1 MHTKTADLPHAL
13 RTQHPS
19 WQDVLRAP
27 PRPAHIVQICDND
40 DVLVEGAG
48 YFVSEGLDAGEAVI
62 LTGTQDHMNGIR
74 RVLRSRGAN
83 PDIYE
88 RRGQLVF
95 TDAEEAVNY
104 VLEGNVPDR
113 ARFEALAASVME
125 PLYNDTR
132 WAGLRWW
139 GEMSNV
145 FNKRGLETAVLHDE
159 EIGDGICRKY
169 GLRLMCS
176 FQCDRFDPQN
186 YNGCLQEVCARH
198 THVIPAEDYALHRVA
213 VNRAV
218 SDVLGE
224 IKGAALQSLLSWKAL
239 RCEMPSSQAVLFWL
253 RDTMPEYLPAVL
265 ARARAYHRSTMRRT
279 EVGG

>member
-1 MHTKTADLPHAL
+1 MHTL
-13 RTQHPS
+13 RAQHSS
-19 WQDVLRAP
+19 WQDVLRSPA
-27 PRPAHIVQICDND
+27 RPAHIVQICDSD
-40 DVLVEGAG
+40 EVLVDGAA
-48 YFVSEGLDAGEAVI
+48 YFAAEGLEGGEAVI
-62 LTGTQDHMNGIR
+62 LTGTQEHMHGIR
-74 RVLRSRGAN
+74 RALRSRGVSAEAC
-83 PDIYE
+83 E

-95 TDAEEAVNY
+95 TDAEEAVRH
-104 VLEGNVPDR
+104 VLEGGEPDR

-125 PLYNDTR
+125 PLVADRR

-145 FNKRGLETAVLHDE
+145 FHKLGLRTAVLRDE

-176 FQCDRFDPQN
+176 FQCDRFDPAS
-186 YNGCLQEVCARH
+186 YDGCLQDVCSRH
-198 THVIPAEDYALHRVA
+198 SHVIPADDYALHRVA

-218 SDVLGE
+218 SDVIGKIE
-224 IKGAALQSLLSWKAL
+224 GPALQSLLSWKAL
-239 RCEMPSSQAVLFWL
+239 QCELPSSQAVLFWL

-265 ARARAYHRSTMRRT
+265 ARARAYHAATQRRT